1 MRGFRT
7 RCRRLQEKVWRL
19 GVVILMLA
27 MPITA
32 CGSAPQAPEAV
43 AAKETPLSAAGVDTN
58 VTVTFQGEKCHYD
71 GPERVPAGRFRLT
84 LDVRDQVAYDGYAVV
99 AVTLKEGKTHEDL
112 LAWPSADPP
121 PWTHGHGAVLVPRG
135 ELGWQEVWLDRG
147 PLYMV
152 CFTGDPGRK
161 TDLLGPIEVE
171 MTAPEARQQRKPLGV
186 GDALESHL
194 ALSRTLIA
202 PLTSGKTLTHFRSL
216 HLRKAGARKRVL
228 LQMLWEPSTRTA
240 TEASTESFSMPQH
253 L

>member
-1 MRGFRT
+1 MGSFRA
-7 RCRRLQEKVWRL
+7 RCRQLQEMVWRL
-19 GVVILMLA
+19 GVIALVLVVPTA
-27 MPITA
+27 A
-32 CGSAPQAPEAV
+32 CGSAPQALEA
-43 AAKETPLSAAGVDTN
+43 AAAEAAPKRAAVSDIGI
-58 VTVTFQGEKCHYD
+58 TVTFQGEKCHYD
-71 GPERVPAGRFRLT
+71 GPERVPAGRLRLT
-84 LDVRDQVAYDGYAVV
+84 LDVRDQAAYDGYAVV
-99 AVTLKEGKTHEDL
+99 AVTLKEGKTREDL
-112 LAWPSADPP
+112 VSWTSAYPP

-186 GDALESHL
+186 GDAPESHL

-240 TEASTESFSMPQH
+240 TEASTEPFAMPQH